1 MRNFFITTSTFIL
14 FIISCNANNNLI
26 SQSKHDYETV
36 TFDVVE
42 KKLAIESNLPSN
54 LESKLSKWFEN
65 NIKIDG
71 FNGDMIFTVTNF
83 KQKESIINDGRKVDL
98 SLSFEILIS
107 KPIDSNT
114 KLIKG
119 DISSYGTLSGNFSLK
134 DFDTIIE
141 NTQDDLIYR
150 LSKDLQSKL

>member
-1 MRNFFITTSTFIL
+1 MRNYFITTFIF
-14 FIISCNANNNLI
+14 FIISCNANETFI
-26 SQSKHDYETV
+26 SQSKNNYETV
-36 TFDVVE
+36 IFDVVE

-54 LESKLSKWFEN
+54 LELKLSKWFDN
-65 NIKIDG
+65 HIKING
-71 FNGDMIFTVTNF
+71 FNGDMIFTVSNF
-83 KQKESIINDGRKVDL
+83 EQKESSINDGKKVEV

-107 KPIDSNT
+107 KSVDSKT

-119 DISSYGTLSGNFSLK
+119 NVSSYGTLSGNFSLK
-134 DFDTIIE
+134 DFDAIID